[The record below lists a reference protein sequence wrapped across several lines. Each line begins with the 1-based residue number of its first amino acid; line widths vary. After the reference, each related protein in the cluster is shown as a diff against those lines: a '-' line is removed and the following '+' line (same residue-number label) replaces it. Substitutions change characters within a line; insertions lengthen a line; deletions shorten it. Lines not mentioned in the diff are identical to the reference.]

1 MKSYAPYCR
10 YVMYKGERVVEK
22 IKEYR
27 GIVIRVIACSI
38 FLCFIYSEYIG
49 GFRNQPENRFVL
61 SVFFVISVAIILVTI
76 GLYYFNYIMC
86 VSIEKKYVF
95 LGIVLGSFYIC
106 ILPPYTVPDEKTH
119 IDMAYQM
126 ANEIIMGEEAETG
139 KVRTMYKRQGDIEAV
154 LLEKP
159 NGQVYRE
166 IYYNILKRCPNE
178 RMVETDT
185 YGYST
190 MKYLHFAG
198 AMGIMLGQYLHLST
212 YLMYA
217 LGRMFNGIIFII
229 LVYWGI
235 KKIPFGKKTLMMLAL
250 LPTTLQQANS
260 FSYDSLLIGMSIL
273 FIAQIISIIYQNKT
287 VRRHELALLM
297 ILSLLLALPK
307 GGCYLPLVFLMLLIP
322 NEKFQWKR
330 PRIIYKIIPI
340 IITIGGFLLFNAGA
354 LLRISEEMESGI
366 QIAWSDGRPGY
377 TLHEVFVHPVEYI
390 KILLNSVWV
399 KGGEWV
405 ESFVGG
411 ELGWFDLHIGKEMFL
426 LFAIIFL
433 LSILRTEEESKQ
445 YEFSWRKYLPYV
457 LLFIMSVG
465 LFMTIMMIQNTP
477 AENDIII
484 GIQGRYFTPVI
495 LLLVLTVP
503 IKNIILKKD
512 NSRRLTEI
520 IWILQV
526 IVINRIF
533 LQIITRL

>member
-1 MKSYAPYCR
+1 
-10 YVMYKGERVVEK
+10 
-22 IKEYR
+22 
-27 GIVIRVIACSI
+27 
-38 FLCFIYSEYIG
+38 
-49 GFRNQPENRFVL
+49 
-61 SVFFVISVAIILVTI
+61 
-76 GLYYFNYIMC
+76 
-86 VSIEKKYVF
+86 
-95 LGIVLGSFYIC
+95 
-106 ILPPYTVPDEKTH
+106 
-119 IDMAYQM
+119 
-126 ANEIIMGEEAETG
+126 
-139 KVRTMYKRQGDIEAV
+139 
-154 LLEKP
+154 
-159 NGQVYRE
+159 
-166 IYYNILKRCPNE
+166 
-178 RMVETDT
+178 
-185 YGYST
+185 
-190 MKYLHFAG
+190 
-198 AMGIMLGQYLHLST
+198 
-212 YLMYA
+212 
-217 LGRMFNGIIFII
+217 
-229 LVYWGI
+229 
-235 KKIPFGKKTLMMLAL
+235 
-250 LPTTLQQANS
+250 
-260 FSYDSLLIGMSIL
+260 
-273 FIAQIISIIYQNKT
+273 
-287 VRRHELALLM
+287 
-297 ILSLLLALPK
+297 
-307 GGCYLPLVFLMLLIP
+307 
-322 NEKFQWKR
+322 
-330 PRIIYKIIPI
+330 
-340 IITIGGFLLFNAGA
+340 
-354 LLRISEEMESGI
+354 MESGI